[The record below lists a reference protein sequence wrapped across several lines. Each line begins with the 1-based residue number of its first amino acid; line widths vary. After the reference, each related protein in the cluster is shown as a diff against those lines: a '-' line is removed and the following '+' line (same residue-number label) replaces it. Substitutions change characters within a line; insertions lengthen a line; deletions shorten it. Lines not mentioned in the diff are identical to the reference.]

1 MRWKLIALGGA
12 GLAAMVGI
20 VLLGACGRAAAKG
33 SFDTP
38 KGKLS
43 YAMGIATARSLN
55 RPGVEI
61 DFDVLAKGL
70 RDGLSGEKHLMMAE
84 DDLRQTIA
92 AYQSGLKEKQA
103 EAVKTTAER
112 NRYDGE
118 AFLAQNA
125 REQGVVALPSGLQY
139 KVLRAGDGKRPTT
152 TDTVECRYR
161 GLRIDGKEFD
171 TSQAQGHPATIPVSK
186 VIPGWR
192 EALMLMPVGAK
203 WKLFV
208 PSRLAYGEQGFRSK
222 TGAGPAIGPNET
234 LVFELELL
242 AIKQSPAREQTA
254 VAKAPRQQ
262 ED

>member
-1 MRWKLIALGGA
+1 MRWKLIALGAA
-12 GLAAMVGI
+12 GLAATVGI
-20 VLLGACGRAAAKG
+20 AWVGVRRDAAANRDLD
-33 SFDTP
+33 SP
-38 KGKLS
+38 KGKVS
-43 YAMGIATARSLN
+43 YAMGVGMARSLK

-61 DFDVLAKGL
+61 DMELVAKGL
-70 RDGLSGEKHLMMAE
+70 KDGSSGEKHLMLAE
-84 DDLRQTIA
+84 DDLRQAIA

-125 REQGVVALPSGLQY
+125 REQGVVALPGGLQY

-192 EALMLMPVGAK
+192 EALMLMPVGAE

-222 TGAGPAIGPNET
+222 TGAGPAIGPSET

-262 ED
+262 GD